1 MQIDR
6 LEHVQLAM
14 PPRGEALARAFYS
27 GVLEIPEI
35 PKPTNLA
42 KRGGCWFERGDLKI
56 HLGVESEFRPARK
69 AHPALLVVDLQVL
82 VDRLKSAG
90 HDVREDEPLEGYH
103 RVYVDDPFGNR
114 IELMEPTASHHR
126 VFESR

>member
-1 MQIDR
+1 MCSWR
-6 LEHVQLAM
+6 CRREVRRSRERSTAVFSKS
-14 PPRGEALARAFYS
+14 PRSLNLS
-27 GVLEIPEI
+27 D
-35 PKPTNLA
+35 LA
-42 KRGGCWFERGDLKI
+42 KRGGCWFGRGDLKI
-56 HLGVESEFRPARK
+56 HLGVETEFCAARK
-69 AHPALLVVDLQVL
+69 AHPALLVVNLQVL
-82 VDRLKSAG
+82 VGRLRSAG